1 MSSNLNALAKVSR
14 KDFDDAVQPTEIER
28 VIEFYEEASL
38 DYGHWSRDFNMHL
51 GFYRRGL
58 NPFDREQMLEQKLE
72 YLQGVIRDTQ
82 QASNEGWQ
90 AIIDEDRLLA
100 RINAL
105 EDQIRIYHT
114 KV

>member
-1 MSSNLNALAKVSR
+1 MIIKPF
-14 KDFDDAVQPTEIER
+14 DFDDLFQ
-28 VIEFYEEASL
+28 EA
-38 DYGHWSRDFNMHL
+38 MH
-51 GFYRRGL
+51 
-58 NPFDREQMLEQKLE
+58 REQMLEQKLE

-105 EDQIRIYHT
+105 EDQIRIYHM
-114 KV
+114 KVKYDTFNH

>member
-1 MSSNLNALAKVSR
+1 
-14 KDFDDAVQPTEIER
+14 
-28 VIEFYEEASL
+28 
-38 DYGHWSRDFNMHL
+38 MH
-51 GFYRRGL
+51 
-58 NPFDREQMLEQKLE
+58 REQMLEQKLE

-100 RINAL
+100 RINTL

-114 KV
+114 KVSHSSSGASGFHTILSAS

>member
-1 MSSNLNALAKVSR
+1 MDRSSGQMKDLDINNQTLYQLAQYLQVKSNFLF
-14 KDFDDAVQPTEIER
+14 KYLIIFIDFQ
-28 VIEFYEEASL
+28 EA
-38 DYGHWSRDFNMHL
+38 MH
-51 GFYRRGL
+51 
-58 NPFDREQMLEQKLE
+58 REQMLEQKLE
-72 YLQGVIRDTQ
+72 YLQGVMRDTQ

-100 RINAL
+100 RIDAL

>member
-1 MSSNLNALAKVSR
+1 
-14 KDFDDAVQPTEIER
+14 
-28 VIEFYEEASL
+28 
-38 DYGHWSRDFNMHL
+38 MH
-51 GFYRRGL
+51 
-58 NPFDREQMLEQKLE
+58 REQMLEQKLE

-114 KV
+114 KVSLFSGDAFSLHTLSSSIPTKMLPRKR

>member
-1 MSSNLNALAKVSR
+1 
-14 KDFDDAVQPTEIER
+14 
-28 VIEFYEEASL
+28 
-38 DYGHWSRDFNMHL
+38 MH
-51 GFYRRGL
+51 
-58 NPFDREQMLEQKLE
+58 REQMLEQKLE

-100 RINAL
+100 RIDAL

>member
-1 MSSNLNALAKVSR
+1 
-14 KDFDDAVQPTEIER
+14 
-28 VIEFYEEASL
+28 
-38 DYGHWSRDFNMHL
+38 MH
-51 GFYRRGL
+51 
-58 NPFDREQMLEQKLE
+58 REQMLEQKLE

-82 QASNEGWQ
+82 QASNESWQ

-100 RINAL
+100 RINSL

>member
-1 MSSNLNALAKVSR
+1 
-14 KDFDDAVQPTEIER
+14 
-28 VIEFYEEASL
+28 
-38 DYGHWSRDFNMHL
+38 MH
-51 GFYRRGL
+51 
-58 NPFDREQMLEQKLE
+58 REQMLEQKLE

-82 QASNEGWQ
+82 QASNDGWQ

-114 KV
+114 KVSLFSGDEFSFHALSFSIPTTMLPRKR

>member
-1 MSSNLNALAKVSR
+1 
-14 KDFDDAVQPTEIER
+14 
-28 VIEFYEEASL
+28 
-38 DYGHWSRDFNMHL
+38 MH
-51 GFYRRGL
+51 
-58 NPFDREQMLEQKLE
+58 REQMLEQKLE

-100 RINAL
+100 RISSL

-114 KV
+114 KVRSIFLVLFL

>member
-1 MSSNLNALAKVSR
+1 
-14 KDFDDAVQPTEIER
+14 
-28 VIEFYEEASL
+28 
-38 DYGHWSRDFNMHL
+38 MH
-51 GFYRRGL
+51 
-58 NPFDREQMLEQKLE
+58 REQILEQKLE

-100 RINAL
+100 RINTL

-114 KV
+114 KVRGENSAHSNATFFFSIRTKTRRLKK

>member
-1 MSSNLNALAKVSR
+1 
-14 KDFDDAVQPTEIER
+14 
-28 VIEFYEEASL
+28 
-38 DYGHWSRDFNMHL
+38 MH
-51 GFYRRGL
+51 
-58 NPFDREQMLEQKLE
+58 REQMLEQKLE

-100 RINAL
+100 RIDTL
-105 EDQIRIYHT
+105 EEQIRIYHT

>member
-1 MSSNLNALAKVSR
+1 
-14 KDFDDAVQPTEIER
+14 
-28 VIEFYEEASL
+28 
-38 DYGHWSRDFNMHL
+38 MH
-51 GFYRRGL
+51 
-58 NPFDREQMLEQKLE
+58 REQMLEQKLE

-114 KV
+114 KVNIEVFFSLHYSNIYYCLLKHPNENSPIQELVQAKQSHSKFESESKVKQNLIFIS